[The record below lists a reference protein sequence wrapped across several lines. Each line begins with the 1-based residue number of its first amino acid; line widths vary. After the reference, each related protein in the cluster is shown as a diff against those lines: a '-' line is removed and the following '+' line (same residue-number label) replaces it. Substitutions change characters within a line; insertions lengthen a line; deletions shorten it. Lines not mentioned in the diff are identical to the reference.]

1 MYLVYQF
8 SANEDPSLLSQT
20 LWRLKISHRI
30 VVNDG
35 RSELWVNHP
44 SHQEPASQLVKMWL
58 NDPQKLNKV
67 EIDPNQPIPQSS
79 SIVEQIKAAPATVGV
94 LLAAVIVAFITQ
106 LGSDLSMVQYFTIS
120 PFSVFGGQIRFFSL
134 QNVLAQGEYWRLLT
148 PALIHFSVMHIVF
161 NALWVWDVGRRLER
175 MIGSLAWIV
184 GVIVIAIFS
193 NILQFEID
201 SNPLFGGL
209 SGVVYGL
216 IGFAWLLPILR
227 KDWPVIVSKPL
238 MIFFMVWLGIGYT
251 QIPESLGLGSIANTA
266 HTIGLFA
273 GLALCLLYWVTTKHR
288 PLRQ

>member
-1 MYLVYQF
+1 
-8 SANEDPSLLSQT
+8 
-20 LWRLKISHRI
+20 
-30 VVNDG
+30 
-35 RSELWVNHP
+35 
-44 SHQEPASQLVKMWL
+44 
-58 NDPQKLNKV
+58 
-67 EIDPNQPIPQSS
+67 
-79 SIVEQIKAAPATVGV
+79 
-94 LLAAVIVAFITQ
+94 
-106 LGSDLSMVQYFTIS
+106 
-120 PFSVFGGQIRFFSL
+120 
-134 QNVLAQGEYWRLLT
+134 
-148 PALIHFSVMHIVF
+148 MHIVF

-273 GLALCLLYWVTTKHR
+273 GLALSLVYWVATKHR
-288 PLRQ
+288 PLRQL